1 MGELTELPIGYF
13 SGTYALQ
20 ELVQPKPATSLLYRV
35 LDVITG
41 GLGSPTIYRYIPDP
55 VFPLTYISHSGLR
68 ITPGEFIF
76 DGATTPRI
84 LWIIKG
90 FSPWDWTRA
99 AAIHDWLYEVH
110 DRGKDI
116 LGFYESNTL
125 LGEMCRTLGV
135 AEWKISIIVS
145 GADRLGKQ
153 MWDDKS

>member
-1 MGELTELPIGYF
+1 MGELTRLPIGYF

-55 VFPLTYISHSGLR
+55 VFPLTYISSTGLK
-68 ITPGEFIF
+68 ITPREFDF
-76 DGATTPRI
+76 DGATTPRL
-84 LWIIKG
+84 LWVING
-90 FSPWDWTRA
+90 FSPWDWPRA
-99 AAIHDWLYEVH
+99 SAIHDWLFIAH
-110 DRGKDI
+110 DLGEEI
-116 LGFYESNTL
+116 LGFHETNTL

-135 AEWKISIIVS
+135 AEWKISIIVNTS
-145 GADRLGKQ
+145 EKLGKQ